1 MAADIAHHPATLET
15 IKNGQGRL
23 FEPTAE
29 QRQTV
34 ERMSGLGIPQKHIA
48 AVVGVAMMTLR
59 KHFEEELELGAAR
72 ANTAVAQFL
81 FDQATGARGDGS
93 VAAAIFWAK
102 TRMGWKETVVSE
114 HVGSPPDLATLTAE
128 ERAALVANVA
138 QGLRG
143 ASS

>member
-15 IKNGQGRL
+15 IKSGQGRL

-34 ERMSGLGIPQKHIA
+34 ERMAGLGIPQKHIA
-48 AVVGVAMMTLR
+48 AVVGISVPTLE
-59 KHFEEELELGAAR
+59 KHFRVEIDIGAAK

-81 FDQATGARGDGS
+81 FEQATGARGDGS

-102 TRMGWKETVVSE
+102 TRMQWKETIVSE
-114 HVGSPPDLATLTAE
+114 HVGSPPDLATLSQE
-128 ERAALVANVA
+128 ERAALMANIA

-143 ASS
+143 AL

>member
-1 MAADIAHHPATLET
+1 MPADIAQHPAALET

-59 KHFEEELELGAAR
+59 KHFEEELELGAAK

-93 VAAAIFWAK
+93 VTAAIFWMK
-102 TRMGWKETVVSE
+102 TRCAWKETVVSE
-114 HVGSPPDLATLTAE
+114 VEVRHGELTDAERHERSRRLLDEVFDEVVVG
-128 ERAALVANVA
+128 
-138 QGLRG
+138 
-143 ASS
+143 